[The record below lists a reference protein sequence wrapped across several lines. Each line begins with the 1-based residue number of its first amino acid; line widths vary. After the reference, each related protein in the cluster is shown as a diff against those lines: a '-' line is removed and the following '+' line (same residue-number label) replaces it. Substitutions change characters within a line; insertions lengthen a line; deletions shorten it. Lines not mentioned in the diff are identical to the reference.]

1 MKQKVSQTIYYSAMV
16 DALFHGTPHLAG
28 LQPVNLQ
35 LYHLIFCVLRY
46 NGRHCFFLLQSKSLL
61 ISRIYQCD
69 DVIQRSS

>member
-46 NGRHCFFLLQSKSLL
+46 DGRHCFFLLQA
-61 ISRIYQCD
+61 
-69 DVIQRSS
+69 